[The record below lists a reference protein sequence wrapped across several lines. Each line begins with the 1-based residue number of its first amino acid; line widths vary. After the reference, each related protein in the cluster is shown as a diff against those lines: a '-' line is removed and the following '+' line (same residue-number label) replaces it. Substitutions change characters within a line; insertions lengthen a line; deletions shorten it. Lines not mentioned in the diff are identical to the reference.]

1 MNTPLVIILAAVI
14 VGLALIGVP
23 IWFYHRGML
32 NKEDLLTILIG
43 ELCLLTLVQFVLAI
57 SRFSYVN

>member
-1 MNTPLVIILAAVI
+1 MNAPLVIILAAVI

-23 IWFYHRGML
+23 IWFYHRDML
-32 NKEDLLTILIG
+32 DKEGLLTILIG

-57 SRFSYVN
+57 LKVS